1 MLRLEKITKDINHPE
16 RYILWVTTND
26 EMVHNWYVKRIDNS
40 TLFAKVAKSGMCQY
54 GLQQNIDGPEHKA
67 GYIWSSRP
75 GVINRHF
82 TLQIVGAYVNGCAG
96 KAITVEAAKK
106 LLPKKFE
113 LVKLNNIEPTYIIIK
128 KNNFKEKLT

>member
-1 MLRLEKITKDINHPE
+1 MIRLEKITKDINHPE
-16 RYILWVTTND
+16 RYILWVTTDD
-26 EMVHNWYVKRIDNS
+26 EMVRNWYVKRIDNS

-75 GVINRHF
+75 GVINQHF

-96 KAITVEAAKK
+96 KAITVETAKK
-106 LLPKKFE
+106 LLPKNFE

-128 KNNFKEKLT
+128 KNKLF

>member
-75 GVINRHF
+75 GVINQHF

>member
-16 RYILWVTTND
+16 RYILWVTTDD
-26 EMVHNWYVKRIDNS
+26 EMVRNWYIKRIDDS

-75 GVINRHF
+75 GVINQHF
-82 TLQIVGAYVNGCAG
+82 TLQIIGVYVNGCAG
-96 KAITVEAAKK
+96 KAITIEAAKK
-106 LLPKKFE
+106 LLPKNFE

-128 KNNFKEKLT
+128 KNKLF